1 MKYVLDVCV
10 ALKWL
15 LKEADS
21 DKADDLRDKFRLQ
34 VHDLLAPDTFLTEA
48 AHALTRAERKK
59 ILVPGEAEILFSDL
73 LTTLP
78 HLHSAASLL
87 SRAIQLSSKLRIGV
101 FDCLYVALAEREKC
115 GVVTADSRLVSAAK
129 GHQVVL
135 LANLP

>member
-1 MKYVLDVCV
+1 MKYVLDVSV
-10 ALKWL
+10 GLKWL

-21 DKADDLRDKFRLQ
+21 DKADELRDQFRNHA
-34 VHDLLAPDTFLTEA
+34 HDLLAPDTFLTEA

-59 ILVPGEAEILFSDL
+59 IIAYGEAEILFSDL

-87 SRAIQLSSKLRIGV
+87 PRAIRLSSQLRIGA
-101 FDCLYVALAEREKC
+101 FDCLYFALAEREKC
-115 GVVTADSRLVSAAK
+115 AVVTADSRLVNAAK
-129 GHQVVL
+129 GHHVVV